1 MRRARNGVRLVGS
14 PIAWPDAFLTP
25 DMPNGAGCLGQLLR
39 RHNGT
44 FRRARSR
51 RRSGSR
57 RRVAGQNE
65 KAKLAINQATLSRNG
80 GSACDRNID
89 DDGRSDDAR
98 PNRRALPADIP
109 RRAANTSFSCRPWF
123 SPRRERRLHTDA
135 SHPGCMP
142 AEPRPERP
150 YRPGKKQTRR
160 PAMQARTP
168 NGYYACGYPGFK
180 SDPEHVLM

>member
-65 KAKLAINQATLSRNG
+65 KAKLAINQATL
-80 GSACDRNID
+80 
-89 DDGRSDDAR
+89 
-98 PNRRALPADIP
+98 
-109 RRAANTSFSCRPWF
+109 AAMVAVLVTGILMMSVGATT
-123 SPRRERRLHTDA
+123 L
-135 SHPGCMP
+135 
-142 AEPRPERP
+142 
-150 YRPGKKQTRR
+150 
-160 PAMQARTP
+160 ARTAVHCQP
-168 NGYYACGYPGFK
+168 TFRGELRILPSHAGRGSRHVGNDVCTQTHRIRGACLPSRVLSGRTVRVK
-180 SDPEHVLM
+180 SKRAGQQCKRARQMDITHVVTPALRVILSTC